1 MKKMIRNILLSAL
14 MLGTFLAGHDASAQK
29 KENVLNAMRDEIS
42 RSMEELKLESLE
54 RPYYVEYKVEFKE
67 NSYISATLGSLV
79 NSETTKS
86 ANVTVGI
93 RVGNYKTDNTN
104 FFDFALSF
112 FGSGDDEERFKGRR
126 ISPEADYESL
136 RRQLWLATDAAYKQA
151 AELFSKKT
159 ATMKNRM
166 RKDTTHDFL
175 RVPAEKKGFIAELP
189 KFDLKYH
196 ENLLRDLSA
205 VFMDFKDID
214 ASGVSMEYLPK
225 TIYYV
230 NSEGM
235 EYVKQSS
242 MTGLEAVAFTQNDDG
257 MPLANYFQVLRNG
270 PSGLRTNLELTA
282 LVRHMAQELSDL
294 NKAPVLDEPYSG
306 PIIFADEASSQ
317 IIAQMF
323 APNLATQRLPM
334 TEGGIQQSDRFTAF
348 QSKIGGRVLPE
359 FMSVD
364 AKPRETTFMG
374 TKLVG
379 SSVFDDDGVDSK
391 DVTLV
396 KNGYLKTLLSSRV
409 PTRRVRKSNG
419 HRRGGAPM
427 LSNIFVSADVKHSK
441 SKKEL
446 TERMMKLCKDRELP
460 YGLIVRKLTDL
471 NVMYTSLYRISGG
484 NLNIPRG
491 NGKFSPIM
499 VYKVF
504 PDGREELVRGLQGS
518 GFTAQSFK
526 DIILVSENEYI
537 LNYWAPSVT
546 SPYVSGGDQYINSTI
561 ISPDLLFEDG
571 EMRLIEDDF
580 KKPPLLANP
589 LGE

>member
-1 MKKMIRNILLSAL
+1 MKNMIRNILLLVLTISIF
-14 MLGTFLAGHDASAQK
+14 GGIQDASAQK
-29 KENVLNAMRDEIS
+29 RDDIISAMRDEIS
-42 RSMEELKLESLE
+42 RSMKELKLESLE

-67 NSYISATLGSLV
+67 SSYISATLGSLV
-79 NSETTKS
+79 NSETTKT

-104 FFDFALSF
+104 FFDFSLSF

-151 AELFSKKT
+151 AELYSKKT

-175 RVPAEKKGFIAELP
+175 RVPAEKKGFIG
-189 KFDLKYH
+189 KFTDFGIKKH

-205 VFMDFKDID
+205 IFKDFKDID
-214 ASGVSMEYLPK
+214 ASGLSMEYLPK
-225 TIYYV
+225 TVYYV

-257 MPLANYFQVLRNG
+257 MPLANYFQILRNG
-270 PSGLRTNLELTA
+270 PSDLPTNSELIA
-282 LVRHMAQELSDL
+282 SVRHMAQELSDL

-306 PIIFADEASSQ
+306 PLIFADEASAQ
-317 IIAQMF
+317 IMAQMF
-323 APNLATQRLPM
+323 APNLATQRMPM
-334 TEGGIQQSDRFTAF
+334 TEGGVQQSDRFTAF

-364 AKPRETTFMG
+364 AKPQETTFMG

-379 SSVFDDDGVDSK
+379 SSVFDDDGVDSEN
-391 DVTLV
+391 VTLV

-446 TERMMKLCKDRELP
+446 SERMMKLCKDRELP

-499 VYKVF
+499 VYKVY
-504 PDGREELVRGLQGS
+504 PDGKEELVRGLQGS
-518 GFTAQSFK
+518 GFTVQSFK
-526 DIILVSENEYI
+526 DIILVSHNEYI

-546 SPYVSGGDQYINSTI
+546 SPYVSGGDQYINTTI

-580 KKPPLLANP
+580 KKPPLIANP